1 MAPPAPATTPAVRLL
16 RRAFSRLTVVTAPT
30 GEAVLDWLE
39 RDLAAVTSL
48 DRGWRRLCSAA
59 WALGFTSVQLQ
70 PTPEFASSLRPR
82 DELGPWRDP
91 GAGRQGANFDTA
103 WSFTLRVEGR
113 HAATLTVRLGYC
125 MLDFN
130 PGRFAQIAQ
139 ELATRFSVH
148 GDGGD

>member
-1 MAPPAPATTPAVRLL
+1 MTPPAVTTPAVRLL
-16 RRAFSRLTVVTAPT
+16 RRAFSRLTEVTAPT

-39 RDLAAVTSL
+39 RDLAAVSSF
-48 DRGWRRLCSAA
+48 DRGWRRVCSAA

-82 DELGPWRDP
+82 AELGPWRDP

-103 WSFTLRVEGR
+103 WSFILRASGR
-113 HAATLTVRLGYC
+113 HAATLSVRVGYC

-130 PGRFAQIAQ
+130 PGRFAEVAQ
-139 ELATRFSVH
+139 GLVARFSSR
-148 GDGGD
+148 GDGGE